1 LKADIIRDNMSFSLA
16 DLIVFLIYCTI
27 VAGVGIVIS
36 RRVNR
41 KKDTSSYFF
50 ASNSLPWYLVGSSII
65 AANISA
71 EQFVGMSGSGFA
83 MGMAIATYEWLAAI
97 MLVMVA
103 IWFLPV
109 FIHMKI
115 YTMPQF
121 LELRYNKLIKTV
133 LAVFWLFLFVF
144 VNLTSILY
152 LGALSLKTIFGLNLG
167 YAVAGLALFALFLTV
182 GGGLRTIANTDVIQ
196 VVFLVLGGLTTT
208 WLALNAVSGGSG
220 ALSGFLT
227 LIKEVPEKFHMILA
241 KSDPNYRYMPGIR
254 SILGGIWIAGIYY
267 FGANQYIIQ
276 KALSSKSLKEAQRGM
291 LFAGYL
297 KLLIPLLVVI
307 PGIAAFY
314 LKADIVK
321 PDEAYPWLLNR
332 FVPSGIKGFVFA
344 ALIAAIVSSLAAI
357 INSASTIFSV
367 DIYKVFFK
375 PDASERE
382 LVNTGRISSIIAV
395 IIASF
400 MASMLSGIQQ
410 VFQFI
415 QEYTGLVSPGITA
428 LFVLGIFWKRTTARS
443 AWIAVLLTLPVPLL
457 LKWIYPSMP
466 FLDNMVVSFL
476 IISVQMII
484 TSLLDKKGKIKADGW
499 SLPAGIFKNNDPVF
513 RWATAGII
521 LILCVLYA
529 IFW

>member
-1 LKADIIRDNMSFSLA
+1 MSFSLA
-16 DLIVFLIYCTI
+16 DVIVFLIYCAI
-27 VAGVGIVIS
+27 VLSVGIIVS
-36 RRVNR
+36 RRVNK
-41 KKDTSSYFF
+41 KKDTANYFF
-50 ASNSLPWYLVGSSII
+50 ASNTLPWYLVGSSII

-97 MLVMVA
+97 MLIMVA
-103 IWFLPV
+103 LWFLPV
-109 FIHMKI
+109 FIHMRI

-121 LELRYNKLIKTV
+121 LEVRYNKLIKTV

-152 LGALSLKTIFGLNLG
+152 LGALSLKTIFGINIE
-167 YAVAGLALFALFLTV
+167 YAIAGLALFSLFLTV
-182 GGGLRTIANTDVIQ
+182 GGGLKTIANTDVIQ
-196 VVFLVLGGLTTT
+196 VLFLVLGGLTTS
-208 WLALNAVSGGSG
+208 WLALDAVSNGAG
-220 ALSGFLT
+220 ALNGFSILMN
-227 LIKEVPEKFHMILA
+227 EAPEKFHMILPR
-241 KSDPNYRYMPGIR
+241 SDPNYKYMPGIR

-276 KALSSKSLKEAQRGM
+276 KALGSKNLREAQRGM
-291 LFAGYL
+291 VFAGYL

-314 LKADIVK
+314 LKADIAK

-357 INSASTIFSV
+357 INSAATIFSI
-367 DIYKVFFK
+367 DLYKVYLNPSAAEEK
-375 PDASERE
+375 
-382 LVNTGRISSIIAV
+382 LVKTGRICSV
-395 IIASF
+395 IMVIFASLIAS
-400 MASMLSGIQQ
+400 SLSGIEQ

-428 LFVLGIFWKRTTARS
+428 MFVLGIFWKRTTSRA
-443 AWIAVLLTLPVPLL
+443 AWIAVLITLPVPML
-457 LKWIYPSMP
+457 LKWIFPEMP
-466 FLDNMVVSFL
+466 FLDNMVVSFF
-476 IISVQMII
+476 IICAQMVI
-484 TSLLDKKGKIKADGW
+484 TSLIWKEKPEKAVQW
-499 SLPAGIFKNNDPVF
+499 SLPKGIFRNSDPVF
-513 RWATAGII
+513 KWASIGILII
-521 LILCVLYA
+521 LSVLYI